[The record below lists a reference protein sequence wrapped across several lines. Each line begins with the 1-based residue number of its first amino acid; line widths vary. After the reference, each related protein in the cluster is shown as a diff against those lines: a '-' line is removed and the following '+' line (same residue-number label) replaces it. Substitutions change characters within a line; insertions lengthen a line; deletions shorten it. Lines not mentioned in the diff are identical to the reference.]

1 MVSTLLRATDTRSHK
16 VAGFVVLFSVL
27 LLVEGTT
34 RVNLHVIPGGPWRGN
49 HMIFP
54 PIVALISAVGEMIFA
69 FFGLCVGYFA
79 LAHGMANRLVVMV
92 CLATQIVFG
101 WFVFVVYVLAMPS
114 FAAARTPAMPH
125 LSASATKA
133 VILMGLTGSIAVCAA
148 LQGGQFMFTNIL
160 LGYTTGKGKVQST
173 TLWRGRLY
181 FFAFL
186 VLLKGISEVVIGS
199 IIKDHLGGGRL
210 ATPVVEPPFVITKAG
225 LVIADGVWVTL
236 VGLIGLAIAGH
247 LDVLEDFTEMGSSPK
262 PMIGAASSSA
272 SLEDRM
278 NGLRGDAASV
288 ESTV

>member
-1 MVSTLLRATDTRSHK
+1 
-16 VAGFVVLFSVL
+16 
-27 LLVEGTT
+27 
-34 RVNLHVIPGGPWRGN
+34 
-49 HMIFP
+49 
-54 PIVALISAVGEMIFA
+54 MIFA

>member
-1 MVSTLLRATDTRSHK
+1 MPAQAALLEQQQQNPFSTDIEPLL
-16 VAGFVVLFSVL
+16 
-27 LLVEGTT
+27 
-34 RVNLHVIPGGPWRGN
+34 I
-49 HMIFP
+49 M
-54 PIVALISAVGEMIFA
+54 
-69 FFGLCVGYFA
+69 
-79 LAHGMANRLVVMV
+79 
-92 CLATQIVFG
+92 Q
-101 WFVFVVYVLAMPS
+101 
-114 FAAARTPAMPH
+114 
-125 LSASATKA
+125 
-133 VILMGLTGSIAVCAA
+133 GLTGSIAVCAA

-236 VGLIGLAIAGH
+236 VGLIGLAIAGGNVTRVAAMYAGLCLFTLLIQLALYDTASVGLAAMAIPVGSLQVVLTTALMLMPAYAAGH